1 MYELLHRV
9 RFIRVLTFAI
19 IAVLIQP
26 SLNLNGSEGDQTVT
40 SDVKVENDHKGNI
53 PAENHARPSRIST
66 TYQQFVKA
74 REKGTEPIL
83 PDFSYAGY
91 HYFSEPVPDA
101 SHPIFDVTEYGAIP
115 NDALSDQKAIQ
126 AAIDAAEANGRGIV
140 FFPPGEF
147 LVNTDAD
154 NNEPIYIYSSH
165 IVLRGSGSREGGTVI
180 RQVTHLPPK
189 NPNQLYSTPYMFIF
203 KPSKT
208 RSPNITRITESAD
221 RETFWITVADTSKFE
236 VGQWIKVY
244 MRSPEA
250 IDEFLAPRSPERR
263 WKNLFDEGITI
274 DEEHSIAEIQ
284 GNRIRLNEPL
294 HAHVNPAHK
303 WRVRVYPHLEEVGV
317 EDISFHGSFLEE
329 FVHHKNAIHDG
340 GYSLIELNRC
350 VNSWVRRTSFINVS
364 CALDILSSAAV
375 SVYQVTVAGNK
386 GHYAIKSQG
395 SYGIWVG
402 LSEDLANQ
410 LHGVGMSHSTTGNVV
425 YRFDMGSK
433 QSLDIH
439 KTKPSYANLYD
450 RVNNGRL
457 YGSSGAGVQ
466 PHHLRRL
473 VFWNFNHGGDDTRYD
488 FWQGYLRFL
497 HPIVVG
503 FHGNPVTFN
512 ENTLEVLESNGSPV
526 EPESLFEAQLAL
538 RLGKLPIWLNT
549 LHKEWE
555 TLRKIPLSE

>member
-154 NNEPIYIYSSH
+154 NNEPIYIHSSH

-203 KPSKT
+203 S
-208 RSPNITRITESAD
+208 NYL
-221 RETFWITVADTSKFE
+221 
-236 VGQWIKVY
+236 GC
-244 MRSPEA
+244 
-250 IDEFLAPRSPERR
+250 
-263 WKNLFDEGITI
+263 
-274 DEEHSIAEIQ
+274 
-284 GNRIRLNEPL
+284 
-294 HAHVNPAHK
+294 
-303 WRVRVYPHLEEVGV
+303 
-317 EDISFHGSFLEE
+317 
-329 FVHHKNAIHDG
+329 
-340 GYSLIELNRC
+340 C
-350 VNSWVRRTSFINVS
+350 V
-364 CALDILSSAAV
+364 
-375 SVYQVTVAGNK
+375 
-386 GHYAIKSQG
+386 
-395 SYGIWVG
+395 
-402 LSEDLANQ
+402 
-410 LHGVGMSHSTTGNVV
+410 
-425 YRFDMGSK
+425 
-433 QSLDIH
+433 
-439 KTKPSYANLYD
+439 
-450 RVNNGRL
+450 
-457 YGSSGAGVQ
+457 
-466 PHHLRRL
+466 
-473 VFWNFNHGGDDTRYD
+473 
-488 FWQGYLRFL
+488 
-497 HPIVVG
+497 
-503 FHGNPVTFN
+503 
-512 ENTLEVLESNGSPV
+512 
-526 EPESLFEAQLAL
+526 
-538 RLGKLPIWLNT
+538 
-549 LHKEWE
+549 
-555 TLRKIPLSE
+555 